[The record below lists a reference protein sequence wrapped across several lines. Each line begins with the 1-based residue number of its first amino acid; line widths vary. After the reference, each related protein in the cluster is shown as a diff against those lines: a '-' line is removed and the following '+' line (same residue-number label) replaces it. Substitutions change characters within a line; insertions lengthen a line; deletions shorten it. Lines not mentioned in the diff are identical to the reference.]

1 MKIDVGT
8 AAAPIAL
15 KSACFVLQFRL
26 QRPAHQMRRTTTAR
40 ARNFGDVT
48 LSNVGFRGVLMKHGN
63 FLMSQ
68 ARGTA
73 VLRPVDICKVA
84 RRMIEPSWTDGRA
97 ADSLKK
103 MFSKT
108 LLNI

>member
-1 MKIDVGT
+1 MASPRRRLVMEINVGT

-15 KSACFVLQFRL
+15 KSTCFVLQFRL

-48 LSNVGFRGVLMKHGN
+48 LSNVGFRGVLMKHGD

-68 ARGTA
+68 A
-73 VLRPVDICKVA
+73 
-84 RRMIEPSWTDGRA
+84 
-97 ADSLKK
+97 
-103 MFSKT
+103 
-108 LLNI
+108 